1 VLSESKELKACYTKK
16 DRPLLDEPIN
26 VRIRFRKVGDL
37 QYISHLD
44 LQRTMHRILSRAG
57 IPVWY
62 TKGFNPHIKLVFST
76 PLSIGT
82 QSECEMLDIR
92 IEREISCEE
101 IKTLLNREVTE
112 EMRIL
117 DVYIPET
124 KFSDYV
130 WSGYEM
136 EISYAGLSEK
146 VAKTMNALAARPSW
160 MATKTTKS
168 GEKEFDMI
176 PQIHSFDACYD
187 ELSGTVKV
195 NAVLNVSS
203 DNYLNPTLL
212 LDMLC
217 KECEIDQTDEET
229 FWVTIMRTNA
239 FLADGVTT
247 FR

>member
-1 VLSESKELKACYTKK
+1 MLSESKELSKK
-16 DRPLLDEPIN
+16 DRPLLDEPRNI
-26 VRIRFRKVGDL
+26 RIRFRKVGDL

-76 PLSIGT
+76 PLSIGA

-101 IKTLLNREVTE
+101 IKELLNHEVTE

-117 DVYIPET
+117 DVYVPTT

-130 WSGYEM
+130 WSDYKI
-136 EISYAGLSEK
+136 EIGDDGLSEK
-146 VAKTMNALAARPSW
+146 TAQKMNELIAQPVW
-160 MATKTTKS
+160 TATKTTKS
-168 GEKEFDMI
+168 GEKEFNII
-176 PQIHSFDACYD
+176 PQIHSFEAYYD
-187 ELSGTVKV
+187 KVSGTVKIDTL
-195 NAVLNVSS
+195 LNVGSE
-203 DNYLNPTLL
+203 NYLNPALL
-212 LDMLC
+212 LDLLC
-217 KECEIDQTDEET
+217 KACGIDQTNEES
-229 FWVTIMRTNA
+229 FWVTITRTDA
-239 FLADGVTT
+239 FLEDGVTP

>member
-1 VLSESKELKACYTKK
+1 MLPENKEVKACYSKNE
-16 DRPLLDEPIN
+16 RLLLEAPIA

-76 PLSIGT
+76 PLSIGM

-101 IKTLLNREVTE
+101 IKHLLNDQVTE
-112 EMRIL
+112 EMTIL
-117 DVYIPET
+117 DVYVPET

-130 WSGYEM
+130 WAKYE
-136 EISYAGLSEK
+136 IQIGCNDLSSQICDK
-146 VAKTMNALAARPSW
+146 MNALVAKKSL

-176 PQIHSFDACYD
+176 PQIHSFAARYD
-187 ELSGTVKV
+187 EATDTVKITT
-195 NAVLNVSS
+195 VLNVSS
-203 DNYLNPTLL
+203 ENYLNPSLL
-212 LDMLC
+212 LDRLC
-217 KECEIDQTDEET
+217 KECKMDQENEDD
-229 FWVTIMRTNA
+229 FWVTITRVEA
-239 FLADGVTT
+239 FREDGITP

>member
-1 VLSESKELKACYTKK
+1 MLSENQEIKAKNE
-16 DRPLLDEPIN
+16 RPLLEAPIK
-26 VRIRFRKVGDL
+26 VRVRFRKVGDL

-76 PLSIGT
+76 PLSIGM
-82 QSECEMLDIR
+82 QSECEMLDLR

-101 IKTLLNREVTE
+101 MKELLNRQVTE
-112 EMRIL
+112 EMKIL
-117 DVYIPET
+117 DVYVPDT

-130 WSGYEM
+130 WSKYEI
-136 EISYAGLSEK
+136 EIGGANLSSQISD
-146 VAKTMNALAARPSW
+146 AMNELVSRPIL

-176 PQIHSFDACYD
+176 PLIHSFDARYD
-187 ELSGTVKV
+187 KELNTVKIS
-195 NAVLNVSS
+195 AVLNASN
-203 DNYLNPTLL
+203 DNYLNPMLL
-212 LDMLC
+212 LDEFY
-217 KECEIDQTDEET
+217 KECKIDFANDEE
-229 FWVTIMRTNA
+229 FWVTITRVEALCDDARTP
-239 FLADGVTT
+239 

>member
-1 VLSESKELKACYTKK
+1 MLSESKVLKACYTKK
-16 DRPLLDEPIN
+16 DRPLLDEPRN

-92 IEREISCEE
+92 VEREISCEE

-117 DVYIPET
+117 DVYVPET
-124 KFSDYV
+124 KFSDYI
-130 WSGYEM
+130 WASYEM
-136 EISYAGLSEK
+136 EVSDTELSAAVAEK
-146 VAKTMNALAARPSW
+146 MNALVSKPSW
-160 MATKTTKS
+160 MATKSTKS

-176 PQIHSFDACYD
+176 PQIHSFNACYD
-187 ELSGTVKV
+187 EQSGTVKIKT
-195 NAVLNVSS
+195 VLNVSS

-217 KECEIDQTDEET
+217 RACEIDQTNEDT
-229 FWVTIMRTNA
+229 FWVTITRTNA

>member
-1 VLSESKELKACYTKK
+1 MLSESKELKACYSKK
-16 DRPLLDEPIN
+16 DRPLLDEPRNIR
-26 VRIRFRKVGDL
+26 VRFRKVGDL

-82 QSECEMLDIR
+82 ESECEMLDIR

-101 IKTLLNREVTE
+101 IKELLNREVTD

-117 DVYIPET
+117 DVYVPTT

-130 WSGYEM
+130 WSGYQI
-136 EISYAGLSEK
+136 EIGDSSISKETADQ
-146 VAKTMNALAARPSW
+146 MNALVKQPSW

-168 GEKEFDMI
+168 GEKEFDVI
-176 PQIHSFDACYD
+176 PQIHSFKATYD
-187 ELSGTVKV
+187 ETSGTVKI
-195 NAVLNVSS
+195 ATVLNVCSES
-203 DNYLNPTLL
+203 YLNPALL
-212 LDMLC
+212 LELLC
-217 KECEIDQTDEET
+217 EACGIDQTNEES
-229 FWVTIMRTNA
+229 FWVNMIRTDA
-239 FLADGVTT
+239 FLEDGVTP